1 MKRNQIA
8 IIVAGLII
16 SALLAVISIYL
27 TGIAV
32 ILVITLAMSFQIFQ
46 DSERLT
52 DLAVVLSES
61 AKVITVVNRGN
72 TLIQNIEVSPFP
84 LDIEFLV
91 PELAVDGKFTY
102 ELPQMVNE
110 VRAIVEFEDRNG
122 RKYNKSFHL
131 SALYSDDDLLKP
143 MFPTFDWKEKK

>member
-1 MKRNQIA
+1 MKRNQLA

-16 SALLAVISIYL
+16 SALLAVISLYL

-32 ILVITLAMSFQIFQ
+32 ILVIVLAMSFQIFQ

-52 DLAVVLSES
+52 DLAVVLSEN

-72 TLIQNIEVSPFP
+72 TTIRNVGVSLIPFNV
-84 LDIEFLV
+84 EFLV

-102 ELPQMVNE
+102 ELQQMINE
-110 VRAIVEFEDRNG
+110 ARAVVEFEDKNG
-122 RKYNKSFHL
+122 QKFHKSFEL
-131 SALYSDDDLLKP
+131 SALHSDDDLLKP
-143 MFPTFDWKEKK
+143 MFPTFDWKERK